1 MRQEETIYRAITEE
15 DVEPLLDLWLE
26 TWGEADRDFARW
38 EIKADP
44 LYLTHTLVAQAPEG
58 RILASAHYGLNRVRL
73 VRSEPVLAGCL
84 SHVATHPDARRQGHA
99 ERLVRMA
106 HDGMRGESCRI
117 SLLFSSEEGQ
127 PLYRKLGYTALSMP
141 YRRGIVIGSA
151 SPSDDY
157 TVQSCD
163 PAGEECWRD
172 VRAISERYYAERPM
186 SVARNEVQWNVVMT
200 RTRRS
205 FTGHTPRVYLASRR
219 DGGEPVAYML
229 AHISDEATAR
239 EHFGLD
245 RRFSIS
251 EVGAMPGHEHAFHNL
266 LEVLTGEVGEGRVGG
281 NIFMPI
287 EPTADEAVRA
297 LFGDSPERID
307 DRNLMG
313 LPLDGSVTAD
323 DLLAAADAPGAH
335 FNRMDEF

>member
-1 MRQEETIYRAITEE
+1 MRQETIYRAITEE

-26 TWGEADRDFARW
+26 TWGGADRDFARW

-44 LYLTHTLVAQAPEG
+44 LYLTHTLVAQVPDG
-58 RILASAHYGLNRVRL
+58 RILASAHYGLNRVWL
-73 VRSEPVLAGCL
+73 VGGEPVLAGCL

-106 HDGMRGESCRI
+106 HDGMQAESCRF

-151 SPSDDY
+151 SPSDEY

-163 PAGEECWRD
+163 PAGEECWRA
-172 VRAISERYYAERPM
+172 VRAIWERYYAERPM
-186 SVARNEVQWNVVMT
+186 CVARDEVQWNVVTT
-200 RTRRS
+200 RTRYS
-205 FTGHTPRVYLASRR
+205 FTGHTPRIYLASRG
-219 DGGEPVAYML
+219 DGVEPVAYML
-229 AHISDEATAR
+229 AHISDEASAR

-251 EVGAMPGHEHAFHNL
+251 EVGALPGHERAFHNL
-266 LEVLTGEVGEGRVGG
+266 LAALTSEVGQGRVGG
-281 NIFMPI
+281 NIFMPF
-287 EPTADEAVRA
+287 EPTADEVVRA
-297 LFGDSPERID
+297 VFGDSPQHLD
-307 DRNLMG
+307 DRNPMG
-313 LPLDGSVTAD
+313 LPLDSSITAD
-323 DLLAAADAPGAH
+323 DLLATANAPGAH